1 MFVLALIFCLK
12 ADSAVCKPVVYPNIE
27 PTFLTVCQRFGQ
39 MVAEEALRTRLDLQ
53 DYRLARV
60 LCQPAKKPH
69 ERDL

>member
-12 ADSAVCKPVVYPNIE
+12 SDPAVCKPVVYPDVE

-39 MVAEEALRTRLDLQ
+39 IVAEEALRTRPDLR
-53 DYRLARV
+53 DHKLSRV
-60 LCQPAKKPH
+60 LCQPVNKPR